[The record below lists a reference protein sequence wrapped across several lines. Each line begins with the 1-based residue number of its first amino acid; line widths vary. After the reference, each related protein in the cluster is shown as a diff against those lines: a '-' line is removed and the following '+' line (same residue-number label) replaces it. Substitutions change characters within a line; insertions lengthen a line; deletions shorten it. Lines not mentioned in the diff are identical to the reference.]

1 LHRFLGLKAQELLKE
16 ERRIL
21 LELRGPLVQL
31 DAAPAD
37 FALLD
42 RIILQ
47 LDELFLLVI
56 VGEFNAGKSA
66 FINALLGTR
75 FLEEGVTPTTT
86 HVQIIKWG
94 ERAGQEN
101 IQGDTVT
108 LTYPADWL
116 RDISLVDTPG
126 TNAVIQRHQQITE
139 EFVPRSDL
147 VLFVTSADRP
157 FSESERLFLS
167 RIREWGKKVI
177 VIVNKIDILESSAD
191 VDRVMSYVAANAQA
205 LLGQLP
211 ISFPISARLARQSKE
226 SSDSTAASRLLEMSR
241 MAPLESY
248 ILTTLDERQRLRL
261 KLLSPI
267 GVAQRLVA
275 TYLGAATARK
285 ALLQSDVG
293 TISDIEAQLA
303 EQETDMRRDFGYR
316 LRSVENVLYAF
327 EQRGN
332 RFFDD
337 TIRLARIRDLVSS
350 DRVRVQFE
358 REVVSDTA
366 AQIDAQTQE
375 LIDWLV
381 SEDLTQWQ
389 RVTERLSRRMALNS
403 GEAGHPSG
411 MAPMPWFRPGFEH
424 NRQELLR
431 SVGQAAREVVDT
443 YDQRSE
449 AKALAESLQVAVA
462 QTALFEVGALGLGAL
477 LVKLLAVTIADVTG
491 LLAAGAVAVL
501 GLFIIPFN
509 RRRAKR
515 NLAARVSELRQ
526 RLTRALTNQ
535 FEMELSHSMARVR
548 DAVRPYARF
557 VEQQLAST
565 SGAESAVQN
574 AKASMHALSERIEG
588 HLG

>member
-1 LHRFLGLKAQELLKE
+1 MHRFLDLKAQELLKE

-42 RIILQ
+42 QIILQ

-108 LTYPADWL
+108 LTYPANWL

-226 SSDSTAASRLLEMSR
+226 SSDSTAASRLLEISR

-327 EQRGN
+327 EERGN

-389 RVTERLSRRMALNS
+389 KVTERLSRRMALNS
-403 GEAGHPSG
+403 EEAGHPSG

-557 VEQQLAST
+557 VERQLAST
-565 SGAESAVQN
+565 SGAESALQS
-574 AKASMHALSERIEG
+574 AKASMQTLSERIEG